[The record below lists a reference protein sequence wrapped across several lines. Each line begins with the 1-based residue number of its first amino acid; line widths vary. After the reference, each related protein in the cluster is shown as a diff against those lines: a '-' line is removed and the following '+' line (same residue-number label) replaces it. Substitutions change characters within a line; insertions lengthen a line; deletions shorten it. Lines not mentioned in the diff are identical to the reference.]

1 MSSPRKIWLVVGIL
15 LMAGLVGMG
24 ATARWTST
32 ATESNEI
39 PVVQV
44 KRGEFNPKIY
54 ATGELRASH
63 LSVLGAPQIGGGFL
77 QITHLLHTGVRVK
90 KGDLV
95 IELDPTEL
103 QFKFEQSQSELDQAD
118 QEIIKAKADTT
129 VQTAT
134 DKVALLKARFDLR
147 RAELEIEK
155 NELLSVIDAKKNQL
169 ALEQAKRALDQL
181 EQDIKSHTASGE
193 ATIGLAQE
201 KRHKAQL
208 SMNQAKQ
215 SIEKMKVL
223 APMDGVVSIEKNMDS
238 NGGMFWDGMSV
249 PDYHEGDQ
257 AYPGRTIAQVVDP
270 TDMEISAKLNER
282 ERNNVK
288 VGQRAEITLDALP
301 SQKFT
306 ATVKTVGGMA
316 GRNFW
321 EDEQG
326 GHFEITL
333 QVPNADLRLLAGFTV
348 QVVIAGDAQKDV
360 LYVPR
365 QSVFMNNGK
374 HVVYVKKGSDFEAH
388 EIKVVAETES
398 RALVDGLNT
407 EMKIALVNPTVSRP
421 FVNPSASQPS
431 FGAGAH

>member
-24 ATARWTST
+24 ATARWTSA

-118 QEIIKAKADTT
+118 QEIIKARADTT

-223 APMDGVVSIEKNMDS
+223 APMDGVVSKLIAEEGENVVLS
-238 NGGMFWDGMSV
+238 FTTEAHGYGMILATPGAPSDAMRQLMSRMK
-249 PDYHEGDQ
+249 EM
-257 AYPGRTIAQVVDP
+257 TK
-270 TDMEISAKLNER
+270 TE
-282 ERNNVK
+282 
-288 VGQRAEITLDALP
+288 LP
-301 SQKFT
+301 SFSHEWKTLPQQLVEIAPTPLASSEPKGM
-306 ATVKTVGGMA
+306 VKIPGGNFVFKVEGIEIEGSNDVGVDVQYP
-316 GRNFW
+316 W
-321 EDEQG
+321 EDAAR
-326 GHFEITL
+326 L
-333 QVPNADLRLLAGFTV
+333 LRLAAQARPRVCLAPWRRLRAVGRWRSWY
-348 QVVIAGDAQKDV
+348 I
-360 LYVPR
+360 
-365 QSVFMNNGK
+365 S
-374 HVVYVKKGSDFEAH
+374 
-388 EIKVVAETES
+388 S
-398 RALVDGLNT
+398 RLHLLCDMGCYSYGQPGLRSSN
-407 EMKIALVNPTVSRP
+407 AAPHRHRHGRAN
-421 FVNPSASQPS
+421 
-431 FGAGAH
+431 